1 LKPSWQGKAQR
12 IDAKAFAGSFQTACR
27 IAFAA
32 SRIEIM
38 ADLVFFTLLREG
50 RANGSRSLRV
60 GGRGFCL
67 GAGKTQSEKNAAHR
81 VRSQKCRRTP
91 SIRRTL
97 CWLAPDLE
105 RDCNGIVE
113 ALPTRYFN
121 PI

>member
-1 LKPSWQGKAQR
+1 MAREAQR
-12 IDAKAFAGSFQTACR
+12 IDAQALAGSFQTACR

-67 GAGKTQSEKNAAHR
+67 GAGKTQSEKNAAKR
-81 VRSQKCRRTP
+81 LRLQKCRRP
-91 SIRRTL
+91 PASGARCVGLRLI
-97 CWLAPDLE
+97 
-105 RDCNGIVE
+105 
-113 ALPTRYFN
+113 
-121 PI
+121 